1 MVHFQWFSIIQM
13 LFDLICYAF
22 FQCLFSTKNP
32 HKLGQFSF
40 QVAIIGNFQQV
51 FLNICHQHDFLR
63 IENLIKMFHETVH
76 HDENWLMRL
85 KLLPKPQKNR
95 DLSLFFNGVKHIRS
109 MNRRYLPKLLRHMLD
124 GCHGQGIWQWL
135 QHWLLCNKNY
145 DLHLQFLK

>member
-1 MVHFQWFSIIQM
+1 M

-22 FQCLFSTKNP
+22 FQCLFSAKNP
-32 HKLGQFSF
+32 RKIG
-40 QVAIIGNFQQV
+40 AIFFPSCNYRQLSTV
-51 FLNICHQHDFLR
+51 SSWNICHQHDLLR

-76 HDENWLMRL
+76 HNENWLMRL
-85 KLLPKPQKNR
+85 KLLPKPQKIVIYR
-95 DLSLFFNGVKHIRS
+95 CFLMVWSIRS